1 MALGVRYYGRGTR
14 RVADAGDTAE
24 ERRFE
29 AMKPANFVAPTA
41 AKPTPPTAGKTIT
54 QTLPGGVS
62 YQVQQ
67 SPYGSMPK
75 LYEEIPAIV
84 NELVPT
90 GPTLPGSSYVPW
102 PGIGGGTTDTASSEL
117 AFNIRKYE
125 EEQDRLRQGNL
136 RAQQE
141 YLRLLQGV
149 PGQYESLGNV
159 LKNQQIASVA
169 DIERLFGVGQKELE
183 TRRGRAEGLVA
194 GGYEALA
201 NYLQRNQPSGYA
213 APIATQPTQ
222 TTNQLAQY
230 LAARGVP
237 QEQVEA
243 EVVKVNQAAV
253 DAQTNYGGLINVLR
267 EQEQKAQESRIVEAQ
282 LAQQVANAQIQT
294 LYGAGISQL
303 EQEKLQSLA
312 SLNERIRQEQFA
324 LEQSKVARENALN
337 EALAKLRESGF
348 GVDQT
353 AAEEPTKSETATA
366 KQTPIQQLAAKAAN
380 IQNKTLA
387 KDVRTFVAA
396 NPNATPAQIRKEFP
410 KLGANI
416 TR

>member
-1 MALGVRYYGRGTR
+1 MAVGVRYYGRGTR
-14 RVADAGDTAE
+14 RGGGGFTDDPDFPGNQPGAVN
-24 ERRFE
+24 
-29 AMKPANFVAPTA
+29 PAKTT
-41 AKPTPPTAGKTIT
+41 TPAQMTKVNTV
-54 QTLPGGVS
+54 QLPGGVS
-62 YQVQQ
+62 YEVLN
-67 SPYGSMPK
+67 SPYGGMPN
-75 LYEEIPAIV
+75 LYKDIPTIV

-102 PGIGGGTTDTASSEL
+102 PGIGGGTTDTAASEL

-141 YLRLLQGV
+141 YLRLLEGV
-149 PGQYESLGNV
+149 PGQYESLGNM

-194 GGYEALA
+194 SGYESLA
-201 NYLQRNQPSGYA
+201 NYLQRNQPTGYA
-213 APIATQPTQ
+213 APIATQPAQ

-353 AAEEPTKSETATA
+353 PAEQPGKTETA

-416 TR
+416 KR